1 MKARRLTTILFL
13 LLPVAAL
20 RSGHAQDT
28 KKPGLITS
36 DLGGVDMQ
44 FLVAATEQG
53 RVQAELGEIAVTHA
67 QSPDVVTFGRA
78 LAKENAVQSEQ
89 IKLLAIN
96 KGLDLPENLNPP
108 KNAAA
113 AKLDKLKGLK
123 FDKAYVQEMLVQ
135 MQKCETI
142 FEGGLQ
148 SHDPDIKAFATST
161 LPVIK
166 AASRLP
172 LSHHGRRPAPP
183 APRHCNPR
191 VNVSDPPCPRLE
203 KISPGVFGFYGSTVS
218 SILCGGLQIHDCCI
232 DRRSLF

>member
-1 MKARRLTTILFL
+1 MKASRIITILFASL
-13 LLPVAAL
+13 LVVPLDA
-20 RSGHAQDT
+20 GHAQDAR
-28 KKPGLITS
+28 KPGLITS

-53 RVQAELGEIAVTHA
+53 RVQAELGELAVTHA
-67 QSPDVVTFGRA
+67 QSPDVITFGRA

-96 KGLDLPENLNPP
+96 KGLNLPENLNPP
-108 KNAAA
+108 KNATA

-142 FEGGLQ
+142 FEGGTQ
-148 SHDPDIKAFATST
+148 SHDPDIKAFAVST

-166 AASRLP
+166 QHLAFLYHTTGA
-172 LSHHGRRPAPP
+172 APP
-183 APRHCNPR
+183 SSPTPQLRA
-191 VNVSDPPCPRLE
+191 NVS
-203 KISPGVFGFYGSTVS
+203 GSANPNPAVK
-218 SILCGGLQIHDCCI
+218 
-232 DRRSLF
+232 